1 MFSAVAKGRLWCSG
15 QRQGQ
20 TTWPRN
26 LRDHRTEGGR
36 RRRRSVSMTGA
47 TVLLGGN
54 ALVFI
59 EQMLRPA
66 RPSINCPGGHAL
78 SVCLWRQCQRRE
90 ILFDEGNS

>member
-1 MFSAVAKGRLWCSG
+1 
-15 QRQGQ
+15 
-20 TTWPRN
+20 
-26 LRDHRTEGGR
+26 
-36 RRRRSVSMTGA
+36 MTGA

-66 RPSINCPGGHAL
+66 RPPINCPGVHAL